1 LALAA
6 GRGGPGVE
14 SIVVNDT
21 EDSMKHPVLR
31 ALAFAAALGVACGAG
46 AQSYPS
52 RPVRIIIPFPPGNT
66 MDIMARLV
74 GPKLTERLGQNVIVD
89 NRAGASGQLG
99 LELAARAAP
108 DGYTLVGGQGGNL
121 VVAPHTYR
129 KIAYDPIKDFAPI
142 ALSTTNFLALVVHPS
157 VPFKSTKDLI
167 AYAKANPGKLSFAS
181 NGEGGFPHM
190 TIELLRVMGGFTYL
204 HVPYKGS
211 AQIATELIGGH
222 VDAAIDGY
230 TGLAPHVRSGRLR
243 LLAITNPTRVPQLP
257 DVPAIAETLPGYD
270 SRGWFGF
277 LAPAGTPREIVAQL
291 NQEINRA
298 MNLPDVREKMVA
310 AGLIV
315 VTEPPEFFADTI
327 KSDFAK
333 YGKLIRD
340 IGFQPQ

>member
-1 LALAA
+1 MKQSMLCAWALA
-6 GRGGPGVE
+6 
-14 SIVVNDT
+14 
-21 EDSMKHPVLR
+21 
-31 ALAFAAALGVACGAG
+31 VACGFAG
-46 AQSYPS
+46 AAAAQNYPAK
-52 RPVRIIIPFPPGNT
+52 PIRIIIPFPPGNT
-66 MDIMARLV
+66 VDIMARLI
-74 GPKLTERLGQNVIVD
+74 GPRMTERLGQNVIVD

-121 VVAPHTYR
+121 VVMPHTYK
-129 KIAYDPIKDFAPI
+129 KIPYDPIKDFAPV

-157 VPFKSTKDLI
+157 VPFKSVTDLI
-167 AYAKANPGKLSFAS
+167 TYARTNPGKLSFAS

-190 TIELLRVMGGFTYL
+190 TIELFRVMAGFKYL

-222 VDAAIDGY
+222 VDAAIDGI
-230 TGLAPHVRSGRLR
+230 TGLTPHIRSGRLR
-243 LLAITNPTRVPQLP
+243 LLAITNPTRVPQFEGTP
-257 DVPAIAETLPGYD
+257 TIAESLPGYE

-277 LAPAGTPREIVAQL
+277 LAPAATPREIVTVL

-298 MNLPDVREKMVA
+298 IALPDVKEKLVA
-310 AGLIV
+310 AGLII
-315 VTEPPEFFADTI
+315 VTEPPEYFAATI
-327 KSDFAK
+327 RSDYAK

>member
-1 LALAA
+1 M
-6 GRGGPGVE
+6 RQ
-14 SIVVNDT
+14 
-21 EDSMKHPVLR
+21 PVLR
-31 ALAFAAALGVACGAG
+31 SLSIAFACAFACMAN

-52 RPVRIIIPFPPGNT
+52 RPVRIIIPFPAGNT

-99 LELAARAAP
+99 LELAARASP

-121 VVAPHTYR
+121 VVAPHTYK
-129 KIAYDPIKDFAPI
+129 KIAYDPLKDFAPI

-157 VPFKSTKDLI
+157 VPFKSVKDLV
-167 AYAKANPGKLSFAS
+167 AYARAQPGKLSFAS

-190 TIELLRVMGGFTYL
+190 TIELLRVMAGFKYL

-230 TGLAPHVRSGRLR
+230 TGMAPHVKSGRLR
-243 LLAITNPTRVPQLP
+243 LLAITNPTRVAQLP
-257 DVPAIAETLPGYD
+257 DVPAIAESVPGYD

-277 LAPAGTPREIVAQL
+277 LAPAGTPREIVTLL

-298 MNLPDVREKMVA
+298 INLPDVREKLVA
-310 AGLIV
+310 AGLII

-327 KSDFAK
+327 RSDFAK